1 MNRGLKRY
9 VIAVPPWIILGA
21 VAILVPIFVFW
32 TLQNISKEREYVVRL
47 LTEKG
52 SALIRSIE
60 AGTRTGMMGM
70 RGGGFRI
77 QRLISET
84 AQTPDIVYLMVTDA
98 TGNIVAHSDEE
109 EIGKTHGTELDLQR
123 ISRSEKV
130 QWRRISRPEGAST
143 FEVFRRFSPTRVPFR
158 GPRGGRMPGSWP
170 NEMPE
175 EMPPPDQSEIIFRGP
190 HGGRMQGP
198 WPKEMR
204 EEIPPPEQPE
214 IIFIGLDMGPIE
226 AVRKKGATNTILLA
240 SILLLI
246 GFAGVVSLFLAQAYR
261 STRTSLTRIKAFSD
275 NVVERMPVG
284 LVALDGKGRII
295 SFNQAAEET
304 LRLPSDKVTGKTASE
319 VLPRQLLDMIAAL
332 KDSTRTAIGKE
343 FDCSFPDGRIVPL
356 DVTLSSLR
364 GEDGTVWGT
373 IILCRDLTE
382 VQSLKREVETSRRLA
397 SLGRLA
403 AGVAHEIRNPLSS
416 IKGFATYFKE
426 RYRDNPDDQK
436 TSEIMIQEVDRL
448 NRVISQLLEF
458 ARPPVIQKKRVSLQS
473 LIQHSLKMIERQA
486 SVKEIQV
493 LSHLPSDFK
502 EVDLDPDGINQ
513 VLLNLYL
520 NAIEA
525 MERGGTLTV
534 SLSREESSPL
544 VKIIVSD
551 TGTGISKEDLEHVF
565 DPYFTTKQ
573 TGTGLGLAI
582 VHKIIEAHR
591 GEVRAESEI
600 GRGTTVSVLL
610 PVTEA

>member
-1 MNRGLKRY
+1 MNKGLKQY
-9 VIAVPPWIILGA
+9 LIAVPPWVILGA
-21 VAILVPIFVFW
+21 VAVLVPIFVFW

-52 SALIRSIE
+52 SALIRSME
-60 AGTRTGMMGM
+60 AGARTGMMGM

-98 TGNIVAHSDEE
+98 SGSILAHSDEE

-123 ISRSEKV
+123 ISRSERV
-130 QWRRISRPEGAST
+130 QWRQITKQEGAST
-143 FEVFRRFSPTRVPFR
+143 FEVFRRFSPTRGPFR
-158 GPRGGRMPGSWP
+158 GPR
-170 NEMPE
+170 
-175 EMPPPDQSEIIFRGP
+175 
-190 HGGRMQGP
+190 GGRMQGP

-204 EEIPPPEQPE
+204 DEVSPPEQPE
-214 IIFIGLDMGPIE
+214 IIFVGLDMGPIE
-226 AVRKKGATNTILLA
+226 AVRKQDTTNTILLA

-284 LVALDGKGRII
+284 LVALDGNGRVI
-295 SFNQAAEET
+295 SFNQAAEAT
-304 LRLPSDKVTGKTASE
+304 LRLSSDQVLGRTASE
-319 VLPRQLLDMIAAL
+319 VLPRQVLDLVAAL
-332 KDSTRTAIGKE
+332 KDSTRTAIAKE
-343 FDCSFPDGRIVPL
+343 FDCSLRDGRLVPL
-356 DVTLSSLR
+356 DVTLSSLK

-382 VQSLKREVETSRRLA
+382 VQNLKREVETTRRLA

-416 IKGFATYFKE
+416 IKGFATYFRD
-426 RYRDNPDDQK
+426 RYRDNPEDQK
-436 TSEIMIQEVDRL
+436 TSEVMIQEVDRL

-458 ARPPVIQKKRVSLQS
+458 ARPPVIQKKRASLQS
-473 LIQHSLKMIERQA
+473 LIQRSLKMIERQTSA
-486 SVKEIQV
+486 KGIQV
-493 LSHLPSDFK
+493 LSELPSNIQ

-525 MERGGTLTV
+525 MEQGGTLTV
-534 SLSREESSPL
+534 SLSKKESSPW
-544 VKIIVSD
+544 VKLTVTD
-551 TGTGISKEDLEHVF
+551 TGTGISREDLEHVF

-591 GEVRAESEI
+591 GEVRAESEV

-610 PVTEA
+610 PAAEA

>member
-1 MNRGLKRY
+1 MNKGLKQY

-70 RGGGFRI
+70 RGGGFRV

-98 TGNIVAHSDEE
+98 SGNVLASSDEE
-109 EIGKTHGTELDLQR
+109 EIGKTHGTDLDLQR

-130 QWRRISRPEGAST
+130 QWRQIRGPQEASI

-158 GPRGGRMPGSWP
+158 GP
-170 NEMPE
+170 
-175 EMPPPDQSEIIFRGP
+175 

-198 WPKEMR
+198 WAKEMR
-204 EEIPPPEQPE
+204 EGIPPEQPE
-214 IIFIGLDMGPIE
+214 IIFVGLDMGPIE
-226 AVRKKGATNTILLA
+226 AARKQDATNTILLA

-246 GFAGVVSLFLAQAYR
+246 GFAGVFSLFLAQAYR

-275 NVVERMPVG
+275 NVVEKMPVG
-284 LVALDGKGRII
+284 LVAMDGSGRII
-295 SFNQAAEET
+295 SFNQTAEAT
-304 LRLPSDKVTGKTASE
+304 LRLASDQVIGRTAFE
-319 VLPRQLLDMIAAL
+319 VLPRQVLDMVAAL
-332 KDSTRTAIGKE
+332 KDSTRTTVAKE

-356 DVTLSSLR
+356 DVTLSSLK
-364 GEDGTVWGT
+364 GEDGTAWGT

-382 VQSLKREVETSRRLA
+382 VQSLQREVETSRRLA

-426 RYRDNPDDQK
+426 RYKDNPDDQK

-448 NRVISQLLEF
+448 NRVITQLLEF
-458 ARPPVIQKKRVSLQS
+458 ARPPAIQKKRASLQS

-486 SVKEIQV
+486 SAKEIQ
-493 LSHLPSDFK
+493 LRSHLSS
-502 EVDLDPDGINQ
+502 EVREVELDPDGINQ

-520 NAIEA
+520 NAVEA
-525 MERGGTLTV
+525 MDQGGTLTV
-534 SLSREESSPL
+534 SLHRVERSPW
-544 VKIIVSD
+544 VKIVVSD
-551 TGTGISKEDLEHVF
+551 TGRGISKEDLEHVF

-573 TGTGLGLAI
+573 SGTGLGLAI
-582 VHKIIEAHR
+582 VHKIIEAHGGEVERKVTSAAGPRSPFSCRGQRARNGLTDSSNTPSPCPSRQGR
-591 GEVRAESEI
+591 GED
-600 GRGTTVSVLL
+600 L
-610 PVTEA
+610 

>member
-1 MNRGLKRY
+1 MNRGLKQY

-70 RGGGFRI
+70 RGGGFRV
-77 QRLISET
+77 QRLITET
-84 AQTPDIVYLMVTDA
+84 AQTPDIVYITVTDA
-98 TGNIVAHSDEE
+98 SGNILAHSDEE
-109 EIGKTHGTELDLQR
+109 EIGKTHGTDLDLQR

-130 QWRRISRPEGAST
+130 QWRQIRGPEGTSI
-143 FEVFRRFSPTRVPFR
+143 FEVFRRFSPTRVP
-158 GPRGGRMPGSWP
+158 
-170 NEMPE
+170 
-175 EMPPPDQSEIIFRGP
+175 FRGP

-204 EEIPPPEQPE
+204 DGIPPEQPE
-214 IIFIGLDMGPIE
+214 IIFVGLDMGPIE
-226 AVRKKGATNTILLA
+226 AARKQDTTNTILVG
-240 SILLLI
+240 SILLLV

-275 NVVERMPVG
+275 NVVEKMPVG
-284 LVALDGKGRII
+284 LVAMDGKGRII
-295 SFNQAAEET
+295 SFNQTAEAT
-304 LRLPSDKVTGKTASE
+304 LRLASDQVLGRTAFE
-319 VLPRQLLDMIAAL
+319 VLPRQVLDMVSAL
-332 KDSTRTAIGKE
+332 KDTTRTAIGKE
-343 FDCSFPDGRIVPL
+343 LDCSLPDGQMVPL
-356 DVTLSSLR
+356 DVTLSSLK
-364 GEDGTVWGT
+364 GEDGAVWGT
-373 IILCRDLTE
+373 IILCRDMTE

-458 ARPPVIQKKRVSLQS
+458 ARPPAIQKKRASLQS

-486 SVKEIQV
+486 SAKGVQV
-493 LSHLPSDFK
+493 RSNLPSEIR
-502 EVDLDPDGINQ
+502 EVELDPDGINQ

-520 NAIEA
+520 NAVEA
-525 MERGGTLTV
+525 MDQGGTLTV
-534 SLSREESSPL
+534 SLHREERSPW
-544 VKIIVSD
+544 VKIVVSD
-551 TGTGISKEDLEHVF
+551 TGRGISKEDLEHVF

-582 VHKIIEAHR
+582 VHKIIEAHG

-600 GRGTTVSVLL
+600 ERGTTVSVLL
-610 PVTEA
+610 PATEPK

>member
-1 MNRGLKRY
+1 MNRGLKQY

-70 RGGGFRI
+70 RGGGFRV

-84 AQTPDIVYLMVTDA
+84 AQTPDIAYILVTDA
-98 TGNIVAHSDEE
+98 SGNILAHSDEE
-109 EIGKTHGTELDLQR
+109 EIGKMHGTDLDLER
-123 ISRSEKV
+123 ISGSEKV
-130 QWRRISRPEGAST
+130 QWRLIPGPEGAST

-158 GPRGGRMPGSWP
+158 GP
-170 NEMPE
+170 
-175 EMPPPDQSEIIFRGP
+175 

-204 EEIPPPEQPE
+204 EDLPPEQPE
-214 IIFIGLDMGPIE
+214 IIFVGLDMGPIE
-226 AVRKKGATNTILLA
+226 AARKQDTTNTILLA

-246 GFAGVVSLFLAQAYR
+246 GFAGVFSLFLAQAYR

-275 NVVERMPVG
+275 NVVEKMPVG
-284 LVALDGKGRII
+284 LVALDGNGRII
-295 SFNQAAEET
+295 SFNQTAEAT
-304 LRLPSDKVTGKTASE
+304 LRLTSDQAIGRPASE
-319 VLPRQLLDMIAAL
+319 VLPRQVLNMVATL
-332 KDSTRTAIGKE
+332 KDSTRTAVAKE
-343 FDCSFPDGRIVPL
+343 FDCSFSDGRVIPL
-356 DVTLSSLR
+356 DVTLSSLK

-382 VQSLKREVETSRRLA
+382 VQTLKREVETSRRLA

-448 NRVISQLLEF
+448 NRVITQLLEF
-458 ARPPVIQKKRVSLQS
+458 ARPPVIQKTRASLQS

-486 SVKEIQV
+486 SAKQIQI
-493 LSHLPSDFK
+493 LSHLPPESK

-525 MERGGTLTV
+525 MDQGGTLSV
-534 SLSREESSPL
+534 SLSMDEGSPW
-544 VKIIVSD
+544 VKIRVAD
-551 TGTGISKEDLEHVF
+551 TGTGINEEDLEHIF

-582 VHKIIEAHR
+582 VHKIIEAHG

-600 GRGTTVSVLL
+600 GRGTSVSVLL
-610 PVTEA
+610 PV

>member
-1 MNRGLKRY
+1 M
-9 VIAVPPWIILGA
+9 IAVPPWIILGA

-70 RGGGFRI
+70 RGGGFRV

-98 TGNIVAHSDEE
+98 TGNIVAHSDEA
-109 EIGKTHGTELDLQR
+109 EIGKTHGADLDLQR

-130 QWRRISRPEGAST
+130 QWRQISRPDGAST

-158 GPRGGRMPGSWP
+158 GP
-170 NEMPE
+170 
-175 EMPPPDQSEIIFRGP
+175 

-198 WPKEMR
+198 WPNEMR

-214 IIFIGLDMGPIE
+214 IIFVGLDMGPIE
-226 AVRKKGATNTILLA
+226 AVRKQDTTNTILLA

-295 SFNQAAEET
+295 SFNRAAEAT
-304 LRLPSDKVTGKTASE
+304 LRLPSYQVTGRTASE
-319 VLPRQLLDMIAAL
+319 VLPRQVLDMVAAL
-332 KDSTRTAIGKE
+332 KDSARTAIGKE

-356 DVTLSSLR
+356 DVTLSSLK
-364 GEDGTVWGT
+364 GEDGAVWGT

-448 NRVISQLLEF
+448 NRVITQLLEF
-458 ARPPVIQKKRVSLQS
+458 ARPPVIQKKRASLQS
-473 LIQHSLKMIERQA
+473 LIQHSLRMIERQA
-486 SVKEIQV
+486 SAKEIQV
-493 LSHLPSDFK
+493 LSHLPSDVK

-525 MERGGTLTV
+525 MERGGRLTV
-534 SLSREESSPL
+534 SLYREERSPW
-544 VKIIVSD
+544 VKIMVSD
-551 TGTGISKEDLEHVF
+551 TGKGISKEDLEHVF

-573 TGTGLGLAI
+573 SGTGLGLAI

-600 GRGTTVSVLL
+600 GRGTTVSILL

>member
-1 MNRGLKRY
+1 
-9 VIAVPPWIILGA
+9 
-21 VAILVPIFVFW
+21 VFW

-60 AGTRTGMMGM
+60 AGTRSGMMGT
-70 RGGGFRI
+70 RGGGFRV

-84 AQTPDIVYLMVTDA
+84 AQTPDIVYLMVTNA
-98 TGNIVAHSDEE
+98 TGNIIAHSDEG
-109 EIGKTHGTELDLQR
+109 EIGKTHGTDLDLQR

-130 QWRRISRPEGAST
+130 QWREIGRPDGAST

-158 GPRGGRMPGSWP
+158 GS
-170 NEMPE
+170 
-175 EMPPPDQSEIIFRGP
+175 

-214 IIFIGLDMGPIE
+214 IIFVGLDMGPIE
-226 AVRKKGATNTILLA
+226 AVRKQDTANTILLA

-246 GFAGVVSLFLAQAYR
+246 GFAGVFSLFLAQAYR
-261 STRTSLTRIKAFSD
+261 STRTSLTSL
-275 NVVERMPVG
+275 ERE
-284 LVALDGKGRII
+284 L
-295 SFNQAAEET
+295 ET
-304 LRLPSDKVTGKTASE
+304 R
-319 VLPRQLLDMIAAL
+319 
-332 KDSTRTAIGKE
+332 
-343 FDCSFPDGRIVPL
+343 
-356 DVTLSSLR
+356 
-364 GEDGTVWGT
+364 
-373 IILCRDLTE
+373 
-382 VQSLKREVETSRRLA
+382 RRLA

-426 RYRDNPDDQK
+426 RYRDNPDDRK

-448 NRVISQLLEF
+448 NRVITQLLEF
-458 ARPPVIQKKRVSLQS
+458 ARPPVIQKKQASLQS

-493 LSHLPSDFK
+493 LSHLPSGVK
-502 EVDLDPDGINQ
+502 EVALDPDGINQ

-520 NAIEA
+520 NAVEA
-525 MERGGTLTV
+525 MDPGGTLSV
-534 SLSREESSPL
+534 SLSMDEGSPW
-544 VKIIVSD
+544 VKIKVSD

-582 VHKIIEAHR
+582 VHKIIEAHG
-591 GEVRAESEI
+591 GEVKAESEI
-600 GRGTTVSVLL
+600 GRGTSVTVLL
-610 PVTEA
+610 PVMEV

>member
-1 MNRGLKRY
+1 MNRGLKQY

-60 AGTRTGMMGM
+60 AGTRTGMMGT
-70 RGGGFRI
+70 RGGGFRV

-98 TGNIVAHSDEE
+98 TGNIVAHSDEG
-109 EIGKTHGTELDLQR
+109 EIGKTHGTDLDLQR

-130 QWRRISRPEGAST
+130 QWRQISTPDGAST

-158 GPRGGRMPGSWP
+158 GS
-170 NEMPE
+170 
-175 EMPPPDQSEIIFRGP
+175 

-204 EEIPPPEQPE
+204 EEIPLPEQPE
-214 IIFIGLDMGPIE
+214 IIFVGLDMGPIE
-226 AVRKKGATNTILLA
+226 AVRKQDTTNTILLA

-246 GFAGVVSLFLAQAYR
+246 GFAGVFSLFLAQAYR

-284 LVALDGKGRII
+284 LVAMDGNGRII
-295 SFNQAAEET
+295 SFNQTAEAT
-304 LRLPSDKVTGKTASE
+304 LRLASDQAIGRTASE
-319 VLPRQLLDMIAAL
+319 VLPRQVLDMVATL
-332 KDSTRTAIGKE
+332 KDSTRTAMAKE
-343 FDCSFPDGRIVPL
+343 FDCSFPDGRVVPL
-356 DVTLSSLR
+356 DVTLSALK

-373 IILCRDLTE
+373 ILLCRDLTE

-448 NRVISQLLEF
+448 NRVITQLLEF
-458 ARPPVIQKKRVSLQS
+458 ARPPVVQKKRASLQS

-486 SVKEIQV
+486 SAKQIRV
-493 LSHLPSDFK
+493 LPHLPSEIR
-502 EVDLDPDGINQ
+502 EVNLDPDGINQ

-520 NAIEA
+520 NAVEA
-525 MERGGTLTV
+525 MDPGGTLSV
-534 SLSREESSPL
+534 SLSVDDGSGW
-544 VKIIVSD
+544 VKIMVSD
-551 TGTGISKEDLEHVF
+551 TGSGIRKDDVEHIF

-582 VHKIIEAHR
+582 VHKIIEAHG
-591 GEVRAESEI
+591 GEVRVESEI
-600 GRGTTVSVLL
+600 GRRTSVTVLI
-610 PVTEA
+610 PATGA